1 MLTTQEQIRYQ
12 RQLILPEIGVDGQS
26 KLKAA
31 KVLIIGAGGLGC
43 PLVQYL
49 AAAGIGYITIM
60 DGDKVEESNLQR
72 QILYTSSDVG
82 LFKATVASQK
92 VKAINPFVSVTPIN
106 EFITP
111 ENALSI
117 IEEYDIVVD
126 GSDNFTTRYLV
137 NDACVIKN
145 KPLVFGSIY
154 KFEGQVSVFNFHDG
168 PTYRC
173 IFPEP
178 LEDDDMPNCAEIGV
192 VATLPGIIGTIQA
205 NEVIKMITGQKEIL
219 SGKLLVID
227 ITSMQFQLYH
237 FKANPLNKTITALH
251 SELKHCIKKNYFIDL
266 NTLLELLGHK
276 ELQLIDVRDTDE
288 HNKENLGGLNIPI
301 KKLKDHYRELNPEV
315 ITVLYC
321 AVGNRSKIAMEFLLE
336 KGFKEVYSLE
346 KGIRGYKK

>member
-1 MLTTQEQIRYQ
+1 MLSTQEQIRYQ
-12 RQLILPEIGVDGQS
+12 RQLSLSEIGVDGQL

-31 KVLIIGAGGLGC
+31 KVLIVGAGGLGC
-43 PLVQYL
+43 SLVQYL

-72 QILYTSSDVG
+72 QILYTSSDIG

-92 VKAINPFVSVTPIN
+92 VKTINPFVNVTPIN

-111 ENALSI
+111 VNALSI
-117 IEEYDIVVD
+117 IEEHDIVVD

-173 IFPEP
+173 IFPE
-178 LEDDDMPNCAEIGV
+178 LLKDDDMPNCAEIGV
-192 VATLPGIIGTIQA
+192 VATLPGIVGTIQA
-205 NEVIKMITGQKEIL
+205 NEVIKIITGQKEIL

-237 FKANPLNKTITALH
+237 FKANPLNKTITVLH
-251 SELKHCIKKNYFIDL
+251 SERKQCTNRNYFIDL
-266 NTLLELLGHK
+266 NTLMELIGHN
-276 ELQLIDVRDTDE
+276 ELQLIDVRDPDE

-301 KKLKDHYRELNPEV
+301 KKLKNYYKELNPGV

-321 AVGNRSKIAMEFLLE
+321 AIGNRSKIAMELLLE

-346 KGIRGYKK
+346 RGINGYRK